1 MRSKMSNRAML
12 IILSGMILASLTACW
27 GNNNGPSAKSVPS
40 SENPI
45 IRSDGREDQANT
57 SWVPLSQVAESLGL
71 RLRESDNMVQ
81 MGYTDVMFQVQPSQ
95 RHAVSFGK
103 QISLSQAPI
112 TQNGQVCLTE
122 EALGDLLQTDV
133 RYDKRTG
140 NLHIGQMKDDGG
152 ASDSNPQQKGLQRM
166 GILSLAGNR
175 DELISYAKQF
185 MGVPYDFGASTYEQS
200 KAFDCSSFTRH
211 VFKRFGIS
219 LPRLARDQARLGTP
233 VERSNL
239 QTGDLI
245 FFTVPGRFKNDKI
258 PGHVGIYIGNGKMI
272 HTWGDPG
279 VEISSIDTG
288 YWHDAILSM
297 RRVQQ

>member
-1 MRSKMSNRAML
+1 MRSKMSKKAVL
-12 IILSGMILASLTACW
+12 IILSGMLLASFTAC
-27 GNNNGPSAKSVPS
+27 GGNNGPSAKSVPS

-45 IRSDGREDQANT
+45 IRSGGRGDQAQT
-57 SWVPLSQVAESLGL
+57 SWVPLSQVADSLGL
-71 RLRESDNMVQ
+71 RLRESDNLVQ
-81 MGYTDVMFQVQPSQ
+81 MGYTDVMFEIQPSQ

-103 QISLSQAPI
+103 QISLSQAPV
-112 TQNGQVCLTE
+112 TQNGQVCMTA

-133 RYDKRTG
+133 RYDKSTG
-140 NLHIGQMKDDGG
+140 NLHIGRLGNDGG
-152 ASDSNPQQKGLQRM
+152 ASESNPQQKGLQRM

-185 MGVPYDFGASTYEQS
+185 LGVPYDFGATTYEQS

-219 LPRLARDQARLGTP
+219 LPRLARDQAKLGTP
-233 VERSNL
+233 VERSSL

-245 FFTVPGRFKNDKI
+245 FFTVPGRFESDKI

-272 HTWGDPG
+272 HTWGEPG
-279 VEISSIDTG
+279 VEISSIDNG
-288 YWHDAILSM
+288 YWHDSILSM